1 MMCLSVVAQV
11 KKILENGEAEVE
23 LTGVRKIISIELLSD
38 QIKEGDW
45 VLIHTGF
52 AIAKLDEQKAT
63 EMLEAIA
70 ELDENI

>member
-11 KKILENGEAEVE
+11 KKILKNGEAEVE
-23 LTGVRKIISIELLSD
+23 LSGVRKVINIDLLSD
-38 QIKEGDW
+38 QISEGDW

-52 AIAKLDEQKAT
+52 AIAKLDEQKAG

-70 ELDENI
+70 ELDENT